1 MEIELFLKQVYLTV
15 TLLAIVVV
23 YLHARFSIRVYKSED
38 DIPIYIGLHHI
49 FCVAWLISL
58 VLSKAF

>member
-15 TLLAIVVV
+15 TLIAIIVV
-23 YLHARFSIRVYKSED
+23 YLHARFIISVHKSED

-49 FCVAWLISL
+49 SCVVWL
-58 VLSKAF
+58 LSIALNKLF